1 LAEKEQRMNSE
12 TVIIIGGGIVGV
24 ATAHA
29 LQQQRPGV
37 KVMVLEKEP
46 TLCAHQ
52 TGRNSGVIHSG
63 IYYKPGSYKA
73 RLCVAGNASMYDFCQ
88 EHGIAHER
96 CGKVIVATEGH
107 ELSQLD
113 KLHQRGVEN
122 GIGVERLSLEQLR
135 EHEPHMA
142 GIAGLRVSS
151 TGIVDYKAVTAKLAS
166 LIEANGGE
174 VRCGVRVTA
183 VRKGLVETTSGAFEA
198 NQIINCA
205 GLHSDRVARLAGIEP
220 GAQIVPFRGEYYQ
233 LKPEKSHLVKGL
245 IYPVP
250 DPQFPFLGVHCTKM
264 IDGSVHLG
272 PNAVLAF
279 AREGYFKSTV
289 NLRDLAET
297 LTFGGFWKLAARH
310 WRSGFQEMLR
320 SYSRAEFVR
329 SLQRL
334 VPEITEADVIPCA
347 AGVRAQALM
356 DDGSLVDDFLIRQ
369 EQGIIHVLNAPSPA
383 ATASLE
389 IGKYIAGINSTDG
402 VHAPIS
408 ALR

>member
-1 LAEKEQRMNSE
+1 MNPE

-24 ATAHA
+24 ATANA
-29 LQQQRPGV
+29 VMQQRPGV
-37 KVMVLEKEP
+37 KVIVLEKEP

-88 EHGIAHER
+88 QHGIAHER
-96 CGKVIVATEGH
+96 CGKVIVATESH

-113 KLHQRGVEN
+113 KLHQRGLEN

-151 TGIVDYKAVTAKLAS
+151 TGIVDYKAVTAKLAT
-166 LIEANGGE
+166 LIEANGSE
-174 VRCGVRVTA
+174 VRCGVSVTA
-183 VRKGLVETTSGAFEA
+183 VRKGLVETTNGAFEA
-198 NQIINCA
+198 DQIINCA

-389 IGKYIAGINSTDG
+389 IGKHIASIISTDG

>member
-1 LAEKEQRMNSE
+1 MKHE
-12 TVIIIGGGIVGV
+12 VIIIGGGIVGM

-29 LQQQRPGV
+29 VLMQQPGA
-37 KVMVLEKEP
+37 KVLVLEKESQ
-46 TLCAHQ
+46 LCAHQ

-73 RLCVAGNASMYDFCQ
+73 RLCTVGREAMYAFCT
-88 EHGIAHER
+88 EHDIAHER
-96 CGKVIVATEGH
+96 CGKIIVATEPA
-107 ELSQLD
+107 ELPQLE
-113 KLHQRGVEN
+113 KLRVRGLEN
-122 GIGVERLSLEQLR
+122 GLEVQALNAEQLL

-142 GIAGLRVSS
+142 GIAGLWVKS
-151 TGIVDYKAVTAKLAS
+151 TGIVDYKAVVAKLAD
-166 LIEANGGE
+166 LVNQKGGE
-174 VRCGVRVTA
+174 VRLGARVCKVGA
-183 VRKGLVETTSGAFEA
+183 GRVETQDAAFETH
-198 NQIINCA
+198 QVINCA
-205 GLHSDRVARLAGIEP
+205 GLHSDRMARMAGTDP

-233 LKPEKSHLVKGL
+233 LSPEKAHLVKGL

-279 AREGYFKSTV
+279 AREGYFKTTV
-289 NLRDLAET
+289 NPRDLAET
-297 LTFGGFWKLAARH
+297 LAFGGFWKLAARH
-310 WRSGFQEMLR
+310 WRSGFQEILR
-320 SYSRAEFVR
+320 SLSRAEFVR

-347 AGVRAQALM
+347 AGVRAQALL

-369 EQGIIHVLNAPSPA
+369 EAGIIHVLNAPSPA

-389 IGKYIAGINSTDG
+389 IGKHIASLLKN
-402 VHAPIS
+402 V
-408 ALR
+408 